1 MYQKDKAENAY
12 EILRFLTGQSVISAE
27 LWNSLIEDARKTRA
41 YIEEQVYITKAKD
54 YTNSFRGITYRND
67 AERDAVLGK
76 VEDNSFI
83 KIANKDTAAF
93 NAMLDAV
100 RG

>member
-1 MYQKDKAENAY
+1 MLQGLLPETAPREK
-12 EILRFLTGQSVISAE
+12 LVHGVHTGLVV
-27 LWNSLIEDARKTRA
+27 LPCEDARKTRA